1 MRHHRP
7 KRGIWKLLLHL
18 LDVQIEVNPD
28 NYIPEA
34 MRSEIRSLLQ
44 PGDVLMESHNAYP
57 YSQIVAK
64 LLFGTNWIHAALYIG
79 DEKVVHSGRKPH
91 VTLDPLEEF
100 LHTTDVA
107 IYRPN
112 YVKNE
117 DRDAAI
123 SYAEKAV
130 GKPFN
135 ITLDDTHGHSFYCTQ
150 LISEALLSMPDP
162 INLAHR
168 RVLWKSIIPPVAVET
183 SKDFK
188 FIWSSHPDF
197 VRNIGTHIPGIALSK
212 RGENKSG

>member
-18 LDVQIEVNPD
+18 LDVQITVNPD
-28 NYIPEA
+28 EYMPEA
-34 MRSEIRSLLQ
+34 TRSEIISLLQ
-44 PGDVLMESHNAYP
+44 PGDIFLECSNAYP

-64 LLFGTNWIHAALYIG
+64 LLFGTNWIHAAIYVG
-79 DEKVVHSGRKPH
+79 NQKVVHSGRKPQ
-91 VTLDPLEEF
+91 VTLDPLDRF
-100 LHTTDVA
+100 LHTTDIA

-112 YVKNE
+112 YVGKE

-123 SYAEKAV
+123 SYAMKAV

-150 LISEALLSMPDP
+150 LISEALLSMPHP

-168 RVLWKSIIPPVAVET
+168 RVLWKSVIPPVAVEA
-183 SKDFK
+183 SKDFTC
-188 FIWSSHPDF
+188 IWSSHPNF
-197 VRNIGTHIPGIALSK
+197 VRNISTHIPVIPQTK
-212 RGENKSG
+212 RSNR